1 MNRTFKGLVAAGILA
16 FSGTLVAQSM
26 SDLSY
31 ESTDVLKWDDAHVVG
46 EVGGVGQN
54 SKGQVFVYTRTGH
67 AYATIGDNRT
77 FQRGGSRL
85 FQYDATG
92 KFVRELGQD
101 VYGFNIAY
109 GLRVDPQDNV
119 WTIDAGASQVVKF
132 DSEGRVALV
141 LGRKPEA
148 IGVRPAAPRGGGP
161 GAGGGGGGAVGG
173 GGRAAGAGAPA
184 AGAPGA
190 AELIAR
196 GGRGAGPGGPGA
208 AGAGAGT
215 PGSTFNRPS
224 DVAWDKAG
232 NIYIADG
239 MAGNVNRIAKFNK
252 EGNFLKQWGS
262 TGAENGQFTGPKA
275 LAVDAQGNVY
285 VADSGN
291 KRIQVFDGDG
301 NYKSQFA
308 GVGTPLAMCMTTGAT
323 QFLYVSHS
331 GDKDGME
338 DATIYKV
345 ALDGKVVGKFGS
357 AGRQTK
363 QFGLAN
369 SIDCRNENELLVG
382 ELTNWR
388 VQKVSLKK

>member
-1 MNRTFKGLVAAGILA
+1 MNRTLKGFVAAGILA
-16 FSGTLVAQSM
+16 FSGTLVAQQGAP
-26 SDLSY
+26 DIAY
-31 ESTDVLKWDDAHVVG
+31 DSTDLLKWDDSHVVG

-54 SKGQVFVYTRTGH
+54 SKGQIFVYTRTGH

-77 FQRGGSRL
+77 FQRNGSKL

-101 VYGFNIAY
+101 VYGFNVAY

-119 WTIDAGASQVVKF
+119 WTVDAAASQVVKF
-132 DSEGRVALV
+132 DSDGRVALV

-148 IGVRPAAPRGGGP
+148 IGVRPAAPRAGGP
-161 GAGGGGGGAVGG
+161 GPGTPGGG
-173 GGRAAGAGAPA
+173 
-184 AGAPGA
+184 
-190 AELIAR
+190 
-196 GGRGAGPGGPGA
+196 GGRGAGPGGGA
-208 AGAGAGT
+208 AVAAPGSGT

-239 MAGNVNRIAKFNK
+239 TAGNVNRIAKFNK
-252 EGNFLKQWGS
+252 EGNFLKQWGA
-262 TGAENGQFTGPKA
+262 TGAENGQFNGPKA

-291 KRIQVFDGDG
+291 KRIQVFDSDG
-301 NYKSQFA
+301 NFKSQFA
-308 GVGTPLAMCMTTGAT
+308 GVGTPLTMCMTTGAM
-323 QFLYVSHS
+323 QYLYISHS

-338 DATIYKV
+338 DAAIYKV
-345 ALDGKVVGKFGS
+345 GLDGKIVGKFGA
-357 AGRQTK
+357 AGRQLK

-369 SIDCRNENELLVG
+369 SIDCRNESELLVG
-382 ELTNWR
+382 EMTNWR

>member
-1 MNRTFKGLVAAGILA
+1 MTPTLKGFVAAGILA
-16 FSGTLVAQSM
+16 FSGTLVAQGAP
-26 SDLSY
+26 DIAY
-31 ESTDVLKWDDAHVVG
+31 DSTDLLKWDDSHIVG

-67 AYATIGDNRT
+67 AYATVGDNRT
-77 FQRGGSRL
+77 FLRGGSKL
-85 FQYDATG
+85 FQFDQTG

-101 VYGFNIAY
+101 VYGFNVAY

-119 WTIDAGASQVVKF
+119 WTVDAAANQIVKF
-132 DSEGRVALV
+132 DTDGRVALV
-141 LGRKPEA
+141 LGRKPEV
-148 IGVRPAAPRGGGP
+148 INVRPAAPRGGGP
-161 GAGGGGGGAVGG
+161 GSTGPGG
-173 GGRAAGAGAPA
+173 
-184 AGAPGA
+184 
-190 AELIAR
+190 
-196 GGRGAGPGGPGA
+196 GGRGAGTGGGGA
-208 AGAGAGT
+208 IAAPGAGT

-239 MAGNVNRIAKFNK
+239 TAGNVNRIAKFNK

-262 TGAENGQFTGPKA
+262 TGAENGQFNGPKA

-301 NYKSQFA
+301 NFKSQFT
-308 GVGTPLAMCMTTGAT
+308 GVGTPLTMCMTTGAT
-323 QFLYVSHS
+323 QYLYISHS
-331 GDKDGME
+331 GDKDGMV
-338 DATIYKV
+338 DAAIYKV
-345 ALDGKVVGKFGS
+345 GLDGKVVGKFGA
-357 AGRQTK
+357 AGRQLK

-369 SIDCRNENELLVG
+369 SIDCRNESELLVG
-382 ELTNWR
+382 EMTNWR

>member
-1 MNRTFKGLVAAGILA
+1 MNRTFKGLVAAGVLA
-16 FSGTLVAQSM
+16 FSGTLVAQQGAP
-26 SDLSY
+26 DITFD
-31 ESTDVLKWDDAHVVG
+31 STELLKWDDAHVVG

-101 VYGFNIAY
+101 VYGFNVAF

-119 WTIDAGASQVVKF
+119 WTIDAGANQVVKF
-132 DSEGRVALV
+132 DSDGRVALV

-148 IGVRPAAPRGGGP
+148 IAVRPAAPRGGGP
-161 GAGGGGGGAVGG
+161 GGG
-173 GGRAAGAGAPA
+173 GGRGGQEVVAGRGGGPGGAPA
-184 AGAPGA
+184 AALP
-190 AELIAR
+190 
-196 GGRGAGPGGPGA
+196 
-208 AGAGAGT
+208 GAGT

-262 TGAENGQFTGPKA
+262 TGAENGQFSGPKA

-301 NYKSQFA
+301 NYKSQFT
-308 GVGTPLAMCMTTGAT
+308 GVGIPLAMCMSTGAT

-357 AGRQTK
+357 AGRQMK

>member
-16 FSGTLVAQSM
+16 FGGTLVAQQGASDISYDSM
-26 SDLSY
+26 
-31 ESTDVLKWDDAHVVG
+31 DVLKWDDAHILG

-85 FQYDATG
+85 FQYDASG

-101 VYGFNIAY
+101 VYGFNVAY

-161 GAGGGGGGAVGG
+161 GAGGAGGG
-173 GGRAAGAGAPA
+173 
-184 AGAPGA
+184 
-190 AELIAR
+190 

-208 AGAGAGT
+208 AAAGAGT

-239 MAGNVNRIAKFNK
+239 MAGNVNRVAKFNK

-262 TGAENGQFTGPKA
+262 TGAENGQFNGPKA

-285 VADSGN
+285 VADAGN

-301 NYKSQFA
+301 NYKSQFT
-308 GVGTPLAMCMTTGAT
+308 GVGTPLTMCMTTGAT
-323 QFLYVSHS
+323 QYLYVSHA

-338 DATIYKV
+338 DAAIYKV

-357 AGRQTK
+357 AGRQMK

-382 ELTNWR
+382 EMTNWR